1 VLYLTHG
8 VFFRTIAVMH
18 IPDGFLDV
26 KVIVAATALTAIGVG
41 AAWRQTKKQL
51 PQQKIPLLGL
61 AAAFV
66 FAAQML
72 NFPVA
77 GGTSG
82 HLLGA
87 VLISVL
93 LGPSAAII
101 AMAAVLVVQCFLFAD
116 GGVLA
121 LGANIFNM
129 AVMGVLVG
137 HTVYRSV
144 LRILGGERGRIAAV
158 AVASWGS
165 VLAAAL
171 CCAGELAWSGTVA
184 WQTAFPA
191 MAGIHALIGV
201 GEAIIACLVIA
212 AIKKTRPELLAAN
225 SGPLPAKAAA
235 TVTIYG
241 LVMAFGLVL
250 FVSPF
255 ASSWPDGL
263 ETVAAKFGFDRQAFV
278 QPLLPSLIPEYKFPG
293 LDSVMFATIVAGI
306 AGVAVV
312 LLLVF
317 FLSRRLKS
325 NT

>member
-1 VLYLTHG
+1 
-8 VFFRTIAVMH
+8 MH
-18 IPDGFLDV
+18 IPDGFLDA
-26 KVIVAATALTAIGVG
+26 KVIIATAALTVIGVS

-51 PQQKIPLLGL
+51 PQRQIPLLGL

-101 AMAAVLVVQCFLFAD
+101 VMTAVLVVQCFLFAD
-116 GGVLA
+116 GGVLS

-137 HTVYRSV
+137 NAVYRIV
-144 LRILGGERGRIAAV
+144 LRILGGEHGRIAAV
-158 AVASWGS
+158 AIASWGS
-165 VLAAAL
+165 VMIAAF

-191 MAGIHALIGV
+191 MAGIHALIGA
-201 GEAIIACLVIA
+201 GEAMIACLVIT
-212 AIKKTRPELLAAN
+212 AIKKTRPELLAAD
-225 SGPLPAKAAA
+225 SGLLPARTVA
-235 TVTIYG
+235 TIIVYG
-241 LVMAFGLVL
+241 VVIALGLVL

-255 ASSWPDGL
+255 ASAWPDGL
-263 ETVAAKFGFDRQAFV
+263 ETVAAKFGFDRHALA
-278 QPLLPSLIPEYKFPG
+278 QPLVPSLIPDYKFPG
-293 LDSVMFATIVAGI
+293 LDSATFATIVAGI

-317 FLSRRLKS
+317 ILSRRLKG

>member
-1 VLYLTHG
+1 
-8 VFFRTIAVMH
+8 MH
-18 IPDGFLDV
+18 IPDGFLDA
-26 KVIVAATALTAIGVG
+26 KVIIAATALTVIGVG

-51 PQQKIPLLGL
+51 PQQQIPLLGL

-101 AMAAVLVVQCFLFAD
+101 VMTAVLVVQCFLFAD

-137 HTVYRSV
+137 NAVYRIV

-158 AVASWGS
+158 AIASWGS
-165 VLAAAL
+165 VMTAAL
-171 CCAGELAWSGTVA
+171 CCAGELAWSRTVP
-184 WQTAFPA
+184 WLTVFPA

-201 GEAIIACLVIA
+201 GEAVIVCLVIT
-212 AIKKTRPELLAAN
+212 AIKKTRPELLTAT
-225 SGPLPAKAAA
+225 SGPLPARTAA
-235 TVTIYG
+235 TVIVYGAVIALG
-241 LVMAFGLVL
+241 LVI

-255 ASSWPDGL
+255 ASTWPDGL
-263 ETVAAKFGFDRQAFV
+263 ETVAAKFGFDRQAV
-278 QPLLPSLIPEYKFPG
+278 THPVLPSLIPEYKFPG
-293 LDSVMFATIVAGI
+293 VDSIMFAKIAAGI
-306 AGVAVV
+306 AGVAVI

-317 FLSRRLKS
+317 FFSRRLKGK
-325 NT
+325 T

>member
-1 VLYLTHG
+1 
-8 VFFRTIAVMH
+8 MH
-18 IPDGFLDV
+18 IPDGFLDA
-26 KVIVAATALTAIGVG
+26 KVIIATTALTVIGLG

-51 PQQKIPLLGL
+51 PQRQIPLLGL

-101 AMAAVLVVQCFLFAD
+101 VMTAVLVVQCFLFAD
-116 GGVLA
+116 GGVLS
-121 LGANIFNM
+121 LGANGFNM
-129 AVMGVLVG
+129 AVMGTLVG
-137 HTVYRSV
+137 NAIYRFV

-158 AVASWGS
+158 AIASWGS
-165 VLAAAL
+165 VMSAAL
-171 CCAGELAWSGTVA
+171 CCAGELAWSGTVK
-184 WQTAFPA
+184 WQTVFPA

-201 GEAIIACLVIA
+201 GEAVIACLVIA
-212 AIKKTRPELLAAN
+212 AIKKTRPELLAVN
-225 SGPLPAKAAA
+225 SRPLPGGTVA
-235 TVTIYG
+235 TVIVYG
-241 LVMAFGLVL
+241 LVIALGLVL

-255 ASSWPDGL
+255 ASAWPDGL
-263 ETVAAKFGFDRQAFV
+263 ETVAAKFGFDRQALA
-278 QPLLPSLIPEYKFPG
+278 QPLVPGLIPDYKFPG
-293 LDSVMFATIVAGI
+293 IDSAMVATIAAGI

-317 FLSRRLKS
+317 FLSRRLK
-325 NT
+325 NNP

>member
-1 VLYLTHG
+1 
-8 VFFRTIAVMH
+8 MH
-18 IPDGFLDV
+18 IPDGFLDA
-26 KVIVAATALTAIGVG
+26 KVIIATAALTVIGVG

-101 AMAAVLVVQCFLFAD
+101 VMTAVLVVQCFLFAD

-137 HTVYRSV
+137 NAIYRIV

-158 AVASWGS
+158 AIASWGS

-201 GEAIIACLVIA
+201 GEAVIACLVIT
-212 AIKKTRPELLAAN
+212 AIKKTRPELLAVD
-225 SGPLPAKAAA
+225 SRPLPGRTVA
-235 TVTIYG
+235 TVIVYG
-241 LVMAFGLVL
+241 VVIALGLVL
-250 FVSPF
+250 FVLPF
-255 ASSWPDGL
+255 ASAWPDGL
-263 ETVAAKFGFDRQAFV
+263 ETVAAKFGFDHQALAR
-278 QPLLPSLIPEYKFPG
+278 PLVPSLMPDYKFPG
-293 LDSVMFATIVAGI
+293 LDSAAFAMIAAGI
-306 AGVAVV
+306 AGVVVV

-317 FLSRRLKS
+317 FLSRRLKG

>member
-1 VLYLTHG
+1 
-8 VFFRTIAVMH
+8 MH
-18 IPDGFLDV
+18 IPDGFLDA
-26 KVIVAATALTAIGVG
+26 KVIATTAALTVIGVG

-51 PQQKIPLLGL
+51 PQRQIPLLGL

-101 AMAAVLVVQCFLFAD
+101 VMTAVLVVQCFLFAD

-129 AVMGVLVG
+129 AVVGVLVG
-137 HTVYRSV
+137 NALYRIV
-144 LRILGGERGRIAAV
+144 MRILGGERGRIAAV
-158 AVASWGS
+158 VIASWGS
-165 VLAAAL
+165 VMIAAL
-171 CCAGELAWSGTVA
+171 CCAGELAWSGTA
-184 WQTAFPA
+184 PWQMVFPA

-201 GEAIIACLVIA
+201 GEAMIACLVIA
-212 AIKKTRPELLAAN
+212 AIRKTRPELLGEN
-225 SGPLPAKAAA
+225 SGPLPAGTTA
-235 TVTIYG
+235 TVIVYGIVIALG
-241 LVMAFGLVL
+241 LVI

-255 ASSWPDGL
+255 ASAWPDGL
-263 ETVAAKFGFDRQAFV
+263 EKVAAKFGFDHRGLA
-278 QPLLPSLIPEYKFPG
+278 QPLVRSLIPDYKFPG
-293 LDSVMFATIVAGI
+293 LGSATFATIVAGI
-306 AGVAVV
+306 AGVVVV

-317 FLSRRLKS
+317 IFSRRLKGKI
-325 NT
+325 

>member
-1 VLYLTHG
+1 
-8 VFFRTIAVMH
+8 MH
-18 IPDGFLDV
+18 IPDGFLDA
-26 KVIVAATALTAIGVG
+26 KVIVAAAALTVIGVG
-41 AAWRQTKKQL
+41 VAWRQTKKRL
-51 PQQKIPLLGL
+51 PQQQIPLLGL

-72 NFPVA
+72 NFPVV

-101 AMAAVLVVQCFLFAD
+101 VMTAVLVVQCFLFAD

-121 LGANIFNM
+121 LGANVFNM

-137 HTVYRSV
+137 NFIYQIV
-144 LRILGGERGRIAAV
+144 LRILGNERGRIAAV
-158 AVASWGS
+158 AIASWGS

-171 CCAGELAWSGTVA
+171 CCAGELAWSRTVM

-201 GEAIIACLVIA
+201 GEALIACLVIA
-212 AIKKTRPELLAAN
+212 AIRKIRPELLAAN
-225 SGPLPAKAAA
+225 AGPFPAK
-235 TVTIYG
+235 TVVTVIVYG
-241 LVMAFGLVL
+241 VVIVLGLVL

-255 ASSWPDGL
+255 ASTWPDGL
-263 ETVAAKFGFDRQAFV
+263 ETVAARFGFDRQALAR
-278 QPLLPSLIPEYKFPG
+278 PLVPSLIPDYKFLG
-293 LDSVMFATIVAGI
+293 LDSPTFATIAAGI

-317 FLSRRLKS
+317 FLSRRLKGK
-325 NT
+325 T

>member
-1 VLYLTHG
+1 
-8 VFFRTIAVMH
+8 MH
-18 IPDGFLDV
+18 IPDGFLDA
-26 KVIVAATALTAIGVG
+26 KVIAATAALAVTGVG

-51 PQQKIPLLGL
+51 SQRQIPLLGL

-87 VLISVL
+87 VLVSVL

-101 AMAAVLVVQCFLFAD
+101 VMTAVLVVQCFLFAD

-121 LGANIFNM
+121 LGANVFNM
-129 AVMGVLVG
+129 AIIGVLVG
-137 HTVYRSV
+137 NAVYRV
-144 LRILGGERGRIAAV
+144 VMRILGGERSRIAAV
-158 AVASWGS
+158 VVASWAS
-165 VLAAAL
+165 VMTAAL
-171 CCAGELAWSGTVA
+171 CCAGELAWSGTA
-184 WQTAFPA
+184 PWQTTFPA

-201 GEAIIACLVIA
+201 GEALIACLVIA
-212 AIKKTRPELLAAN
+212 AIRKTRPELLPDA
-225 SGPLPAKAAA
+225 SGPLPARTAA
-235 TVTIYG
+235 TVIVYG
-241 LVMAFGLVL
+241 LIVVLGLVI
-250 FVSPF
+250 FISPF
-255 ASSWPDGL
+255 ASTWPDGL
-263 ETVAAKFGFDRQAFV
+263 QAVAARLGFDRRALV
-278 QPLLPSLIPEYKFPG
+278 QPLVPGLIADYRFPG
-293 LDSVMFATIVAGI
+293 LGSTALATIAAGI

-317 FLSRRLKS
+317 FLSRRLKG

>member
-1 VLYLTHG
+1 
-8 VFFRTIAVMH
+8 MH
-18 IPDGFLDV
+18 IPDGFLDA
-26 KVIVAATALTAIGVG
+26 KVVVATAALTVIGVG

-51 PQQKIPLLGL
+51 PQRKIPLLGL

-101 AMAAVLVVQCFLFAD
+101 VMTAVLAVQCFLFAD
-116 GGVLA
+116 GGVLS

-129 AVMGVLVG
+129 ALMGVLVG
-137 HTVYRSV
+137 NAVYRIT

-158 AVASWGS
+158 AIASWGS
-165 VLAAAL
+165 VMAAAL

-201 GEAIIACLVIA
+201 GEAVIACLVII
-212 AIKKTRPELLAAN
+212 AIRKTRPELLAGDW
-225 SGPLPAKAAA
+225 GPLPAGTVA
-235 TVTIYG
+235 TIIVYG
-241 LVMAFGLVL
+241 LVIALGLVL

-255 ASSWPDGL
+255 ASAWPDGL
-263 ETVAAKFGFDRQAFV
+263 ETVAAKFGFDHRALAR
-278 QPLLPSLIPEYKFPG
+278 PLAPSLIPAYKFPG
-293 LDSVMFATIVAGI
+293 FASAAFATIAAGI

-317 FLSRRLKS
+317 FLSRRLKG

>member
-1 VLYLTHG
+1 
-8 VFFRTIAVMH
+8 MH
-18 IPDGFLDV
+18 IPDGFLDA
-26 KVIVAATALTAIGVG
+26 KVIIATAALTVIGG
-41 AAWRQTKKQL
+41 SAAWRQTKKQL

-87 VLISVL
+87 VLAAVL

-101 AMAAVLVVQCFLFAD
+101 VMTTVLLVQCFLFAD

-137 HTVYRSV
+137 NFIYQIV
-144 LRILGGERGRIAAV
+144 LRILGNERGRIAAV
-158 AVASWGS
+158 AIASWGS
-165 VLAAAL
+165 VMVAAL
-171 CCAGELAWSGTVA
+171 CCAGELAWSRTVP
-184 WQTAFPA
+184 WWTAFPA

-201 GEAIIACLVIA
+201 GEAVITCLVIA
-212 AIKKTRPELLAAN
+212 AIRKIRPELLAAKA
-225 SGPLPAKAAA
+225 GPLPARTVA
-235 TVTIYG
+235 TVFIYG
-241 LVMAFGLVL
+241 VVISLGLVL

-255 ASSWPDGL
+255 ASTWPDGL
-263 ETVAAKFGFDRQAFV
+263 ETVAARFGFDRLALA
-278 QPLLPSLIPEYKFPG
+278 QPLVPSLIPEYKFPG
-293 LDSVMFATIVAGI
+293 FGSETSASIAGGI
-306 AGVAVV
+306 AGVTIV

-317 FLSRRLKS
+317 FLLRRIKGK
-325 NT
+325 T

>member
-1 VLYLTHG
+1 
-8 VFFRTIAVMH
+8 MH
-18 IPDGFLDV
+18 IPDGFLDA
-26 KVIVAATALTAIGVG
+26 KVIVATAALATIGVG

-51 PQQKIPLLGL
+51 PQQQIPLLGL

-66 FAAQML
+66 FAAQLL

-101 AMAAVLVVQCFLFAD
+101 VMAAVLVVQCFLFAD
-116 GGVLA
+116 GGVLS
-121 LGANIFNM
+121 LGANSFNM
-129 AVMGVLVG
+129 AVMGTLVG
-137 HTVYRSV
+137 NAIYRFV

-158 AVASWGS
+158 AIASWGS
-165 VLAAAL
+165 VMSAAL
-171 CCAGELAWSGTVA
+171 CCAGELAWSGTVV
-184 WQTAFPA
+184 WQTVFPA

-212 AIKKTRPELLAAN
+212 AIKKTRPELLAVN
-225 SGPLPAKAAA
+225 SRTLPGRTVA
-235 TVTIYG
+235 TVIVYG
-241 LVMAFGLVL
+241 LVIVLGLVL

-255 ASSWPDGL
+255 ASAWPDGL
-263 ETVAAKFGFDRQAFV
+263 ETVAAKFGFDRQALARTLV
-278 QPLLPSLIPEYKFPG
+278 TSPIPDYKFPG
-293 LDSVMFATIVAGI
+293 IDSAMVTTIAAGI

-317 FLSRRLKS
+317 FVSRWLK
-325 NT
+325 NNP

>member
-1 VLYLTHG
+1 
-8 VFFRTIAVMH
+8 MH
-18 IPDGFLDV
+18 IPDGFLDA
-26 KVIVAATALTAIGVG
+26 KVIVATAALTAIGFG

-51 PQQKIPLLGL
+51 PQRQIPLLGL

-82 HLLGA
+82 PLLGA

-101 AMAAVLVVQCFLFAD
+101 VMTAVLVVQCFLFAD

-137 HTVYRSV
+137 NAVYRSV
-144 LRILGGERGRIAAV
+144 LRILGNERGQIAAV
-158 AVASWGS
+158 AIASWGS
-165 VLAAAL
+165 VLVAAL
-171 CCAGELAWSGTVA
+171 CCAGELAWSGTVP
-184 WQTAFPA
+184 WLTVFPA
-191 MAGIHALIGV
+191 MAGIHSLIGV
-201 GEAIIACLVIA
+201 GEAIITCLVIA
-212 AIKKTRPELLAAN
+212 AIRKTRPELLATD
-225 SGPLPAKAAA
+225 SSTLPARSVA
-235 TVTIYG
+235 TVIVYG
-241 LVMAFGLVL
+241 VVIVLGLVL
-250 FVSPF
+250 FISPF
-255 ASSWPDGL
+255 ASPWPDGL
-263 ETVAAKFGFDRQAFV
+263 ETVAAKFGFDRQALAR
-278 QPLLPSLIPEYKFPG
+278 PLVRSLIPGYKFPG
-293 LDSVMFATIVAGI
+293 LDSATLATIAAGI

>member
-1 VLYLTHG
+1 
-8 VFFRTIAVMH
+8 MH
-18 IPDGFLDV
+18 IPDGFLDA
-26 KVIVAATALTAIGVG
+26 KVIIATAALAVIGAG

-101 AMAAVLVVQCFLFAD
+101 VMTAVLAVQCFLFAD

-129 AVMGVLVG
+129 AVMGVLAG
-137 HTVYRSV
+137 HAIYRTV

-158 AVASWGS
+158 AIASWGS

-171 CCAGELAWSGTVA
+171 GCAGELAWSGTVP
-184 WQTAFPA
+184 WQAVFPA

-201 GEAIIACLVIA
+201 GEAVIACLVIA
-212 AIKKTRPELLAAN
+212 AIKKTRPELLTAN
-225 SGPLPAKAAA
+225 SGPLPARNAA
-235 TVTIYG
+235 TVIIYG
-241 LVMAFGLVL
+241 LVIAIGLVI
-250 FVSPF
+250 FVAPF
-255 ASSWPDGL
+255 ASAWPDGL
-263 ETVAAKFGFDRQAFV
+263 ETAAAKLGFDRQALV
-278 QPLLPSLIPEYKFPG
+278 QPLVPGLIPDYKFPG
-293 LDSVMFATIVAGI
+293 FGSAILATITAGI

-317 FLSRRLKS
+317 YLARRLKG